1 MNIEASSIHASPVS
15 QPDVPHVSAPPLD
28 ISHHVTEEFVPVPT
42 PVDNAPPALDT
53 ATPARSGFL
62 ARLFGSNGPRQQ
74 EERYITDR
82 RRAVGPD
89 AVPASPSEEQRL
101 LQLRINAE
109 ATEQRMVTF
118 RMETE
123 IAELDARKAAA
134 EAALA
139 QSHQRTHALEREPAD
154 NLGVSQAPAHPAGDA
169 PLDGA
174 LAAVRGGGTP
184 ATFSAA
190 AATSR

>member
-62 ARLFGSNGPRQQ
+62 ARLFGSNGPGPQQQ

-82 RRAVGPD
+82 RRAVGSD
-89 AVPASPSEEQRL
+89 AVPTSPSEEQRL

-109 ATEQRMVTF
+109 TT
-118 RMETE
+118 
-123 IAELDARKAAA
+123 
-134 EAALA
+134 
-139 QSHQRTHALEREPAD
+139 
-154 NLGVSQAPAHPAGDA
+154 
-169 PLDGA
+169 
-174 LAAVRGGGTP
+174 
-184 ATFSAA
+184 
-190 AATSR
+190 